1 VITWCAS
8 RVASF
13 GCSSLRLA
21 LCFVL
26 ALSGCGGSQPLNDW
40 GKGGVDPHGG
50 LTRDDYRDLNKPSEA
65 VKRDAVGA
73 DFNAKDAE
81 IPDLASILVAPKPP
95 KDVDERLVSLSV
107 TDDVPIRDVL
117 IELARLADVD
127 LELMSDVT
135 GGIIFRA
142 KERPFHDVV
151 DRVCSL
157 AALRCT
163 TDGRV
168 LRVERDT
175 PYLKSYPLDFLNIV
189 RSGEASVTVN
199 TNVLSASGTGSS
211 GLNTGSSASIT
222 SKADSDF
229 WASLEDGIE
238 KILEESEPKIQAVSA
253 VSSSAK
259 ADATSAGAAA
269 AAGTTPADVDAANM
283 QKAEQAAAA
292 LSAIAAPMADEVSS
306 DSSAA
311 STTGAGEEDDK
322 KTYFVLNKQAGV
334 LMVSATDA
342 KHKRIEG
349 YLKQIQEMTS
359 AQVLIEAKIV
369 EVSLTEDFASGIDW
383 GQVAF
388 NGDLDLDFDISSSA
402 SNSSLVIAATNS
414 STSANLLEAAV
425 RLTEKFGTLRTLS
438 NPRVLAMN
446 NQLAV
451 LTFAENEVY
460 FDIDI
465 EKEESDTVSGPST
478 TYTVNSEVKTV
489 PIGLI
494 LALQPVINRARN
506 EVTLTVR
513 PTLSTLSRSVQDPA
527 TAYLI
532 SQTTGLKDLKN
543 GVPVV
548 KVREMDSVMNMKSGD
563 VMVIGGLMDQRAKND
578 DVGVPGLGEIP
589 WLGSAFKSVTK
600 ESKLVETV
608 IFLKATIID
617 KSSVEREDVE
627 LYQKYTTDRRPLVF

>member
-1 VITWCAS
+1 
-8 RVASF
+8 
-13 GCSSLRLA
+13 
-21 LCFVL
+21 
-26 ALSGCGGSQPLNDW
+26 
-40 GKGGVDPHGG
+40 